1 MASCLYSLYTHLLKD
16 FVEVMESSIATKLKD
31 DCSCNVTTDDLRDS
45 LIDCNSEI
53 SMIFTTLL
61 VFSTESG
68 DETASTLATRLSR
81 QVSFSGLAIGIN
93 GSEAQITSACS
104 NDCYQSTGRDLDSVG
119 VIIGVFFGG
128 VIFSAVFT
136 ALCIKLFMM

>member
-1 MASCLYSLYTHLLKD
+1 MTIHYTHSQKD
-16 FVEVMESSIATKLKD
+16 FVEVMESSIATKLND
-31 DCSCNVTTDDLRDS
+31 GCSQLMISEIRT
-45 LIDCNSEI
+45 LINCNSES

-68 DETASTLATRLSR
+68 DETASTLATQ

-93 GSEAQITSACS
+93 RSEALLVVMTVIRV
-104 NDCYQSTGRDLDSVG
+104 TGHDLDSVG
-119 VIIGVFFGG
+119 VIIGVLFGG

-136 ALCIKLFMM
+136 VFCIKLFMM

>member
-1 MASCLYSLYTHLLKD
+1 M
-16 FVEVMESSIATKLKD
+16 MESSIATKLND
-31 DCSCNVTTDDLRDS
+31 DCSCNFTTGDLRDT
-45 LIDCNSEI
+45 LIECNSES

-68 DETASTLATRLSR
+68 DETASTLATRLSQ
-81 QVSFSGLAIGIN
+81 QVSFSGLVIGIN

-104 NDCYQSTGRDLDSVG
+104 DDCYQSTGHNNLDSVG
-119 VIIGVFFGG
+119 IKIGVFFGG

-136 ALCIKLFMM
+136 ALCIKLFTM

>member
-1 MASCLYSLYTHLLKD
+1 M
-16 FVEVMESSIATKLKD
+16 MESSIATKLND
-31 DCSCNVTTDDLRDS
+31 DCSCNVTTDDLRDTK
-45 LIDCNSEI
+45 IECNSES

-68 DETASTLATRLSR
+68 DETASTLANRLSQ

-93 GSEAQITSACS
+93 GSEAQITSACID
-104 NDCYQSTGRDLDSVG
+104 DCYQSTGHDLDSVG